1 MIFVYSSRKRE
12 QDLPACVS
20 RQIGE
25 NRKVFLH
32 DPIFYSIKT
41 RSMVIR
47 ISLFIC
53 FICSF
58 IRLRKISREFLILL
72 YDTYNI
78 NG

>member
-12 QDLPACVS
+12 QDLPVCIS

-25 NRKVFLH
+25 NRKVFVY

-47 ISLFIC
+47 ISSLV
-53 FICSF
+53 
-58 IRLRKISREFLILL
+58 RL
-72 YDTYNI
+72 YV
-78 NG
+78 